1 MTLREL
7 ATDEPLIE
15 DAVLLLAI
23 VGSML
28 ELALSIGLVWA
39 LLAGL

>member
-23 VGSML
+23 AGSML
-28 ELALSIGLVWA
+28 ELALSISLVWA
-39 LLAGL
+39 LFAGL